1 MNTLVIGAS
10 GGIGSALV
18 QALRA
23 RGDTVTA
30 LSRAEDGFDIT
41 DEDNIQTQLSRFD
54 APFDLVIVATGI
66 LAAEA
71 GPEKT
76 IRNLTAAEM
85 QHLFAVNTIGPALVL
100 KHLRP
105 LLPRKTAAKV
115 AVLSARVGSIGDNTL
130 GGWYSYR
137 ASKAALNQVIKTA
150 AIELARTHK
159 HLTCVALHPGTV
171 ATQFSSAYL
180 CHKNVPPAKAAG
192 NLLGVIDGLT
202 PNDSGAFYDWAAKPV
217 PW

>member
-18 QALRA
+18 AALRA
-23 RGDTVTA
+23 RGDAVTT
-30 LSRAEDGFDIT
+30 LSRSEDGFDIT
-41 DEDNIQTQLSRFD
+41 DEASISHHLSRFET
-54 APFDLVIVATGI
+54 PFDLVIVAAGI
-66 LAAEA
+66 LSGET

-137 ASKAALNQVIKTA
+137 ASKAALNQVVKTA

-159 HLTCVALHPGTV
+159 LLTCVALHPGTV
-171 ATQFSSAYL
+171 ATKFSSAYP
-180 CHKNVPPAKAAG
+180 CHKNVPPEEAAR
-192 NLLGVIDGLT
+192 NLLRVIEGLS
-202 PNDSGAFYDWAAKPV
+202 PEESGEFFDWAGKTV